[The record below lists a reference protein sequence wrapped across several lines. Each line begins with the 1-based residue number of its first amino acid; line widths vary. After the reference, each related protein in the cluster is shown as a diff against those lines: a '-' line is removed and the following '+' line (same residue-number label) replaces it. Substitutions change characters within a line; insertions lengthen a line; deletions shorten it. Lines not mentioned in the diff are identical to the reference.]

1 MNLITYLTSSYAL
14 VAVTLPLSFT
24 IGWLTSE
31 ALKNPPKAKYIWI
44 WMLSVIFSYMLS
56 TWKITPETISLHI
69 MDVFLIYLIFHL
81 KCKEHM
87 TAHAAFSLSFLG
99 LLTVDVTR
107 ALELISS
114 GLVGPS
120 TWYYGIGGAGIYDGL
135 IIFPLL
141 AAFFVRYITWRQR
154 NEPVYLNARDLGDSQ
169 LRL

>member
-1 MNLITYLTSSYAL
+1 
-14 VAVTLPLSFT
+14 
-24 IGWLTSE
+24 
-31 ALKNPPKAKYIWI
+31 
-44 WMLSVIFSYMLS
+44 
-56 TWKITPETISLHI
+56 
-69 MDVFLIYLIFHL
+69 
-81 KCKEHM
+81 M

-141 AAFFVRYITWRQR
+141 AAFFVKYITWRQR
-154 NEPVYLNARDLGDSQ
+154 NEPVYLNARDLADSQ